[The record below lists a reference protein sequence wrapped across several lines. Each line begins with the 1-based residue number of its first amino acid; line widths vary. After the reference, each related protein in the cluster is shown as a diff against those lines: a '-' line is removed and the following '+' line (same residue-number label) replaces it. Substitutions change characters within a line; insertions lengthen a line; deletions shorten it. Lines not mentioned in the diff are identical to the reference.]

1 VVTGLF
7 WLPVVWM
14 QVEMRR
20 LAEQAAESVMPLPG
34 RYPTVFHWWFAFGF
48 PAFGAP
54 WLQYSG

>member
-1 VVTGLF
+1 
-7 WLPVVWM
+7 M
-14 QVEMRR
+14 QR
-20 LAEQAAESVMPLPG
+20 QHKNGMPLPE